1 MLVRVIILCFVVTA
15 RADRSAED
23 NMWTSTYKEVYSSGQ
38 MINNGHKKEVVFTSV
53 DTIPF
58 TQLIFSWNAVRPAR
72 GFFSFYI
79 QVRDA
84 KTKKWYDWHKMVEW
98 GNGIQRSFQSKNEGS
113 EFCYARLEL
122 RNHKNADAFRIK
134 VLTQEPQDLS
144 LVKALIASVSHS
156 GEFIS
161 EKYADRGRGL
171 ETFVLKGIP
180 LASQFLVDHPRAD
193 SLCSPTSTS
202 MMVGALKGRKIDPL
216 QFANYVYDD
225 GLNQFGNWT
234 FNTAH
239 AYEHCD
245 EKVLFYATRLNSF
258 TELYDILR
266 KKIPVVV
273 SVRGPLKDAPRPYLG
288 GHLLL
293 VVGWDE
299 QEQKVLCH
307 DPAFETEE
315 EVFMAYDIH
324 EFVTAWE
331 RSRRM
336 TYKPHLLVDLS

>member
-1 MLVRVIILCFVVTA
+1 MLCFVIIA
-15 RADRSAED
+15 RADRSVETTA
-23 NMWTSTYKEVYSSGQ
+23 WSSTYTEIYSSGQ
-38 MINNGHKKEVVFTSV
+38 MINNGHKKELVFGSF
-53 DTIPF
+53 DTTLF
-58 TQLIFSWNAVRPAR
+58 TQLIFSWNAIRPAR

-79 QVRDA
+79 QVREA
-84 KTKKWYDWHKMVEW
+84 STGKWYDWHKMVEW

-113 EFCYARLEL
+113 EFCYARLEM
-122 RNHKNADAFRIK
+122 RNGKKSDAFRIK
-134 VLTQEPQDLS
+134 VLAQSSVDLS
-144 LVKALIASVSHS
+144 LIKALIASVSNQH
-156 GEFIS
+156 EFIP
-161 EKYADRGRGL
+161 EKYLERGKKL
-171 ETFVLKGIP
+171 ETFVLKGVP
-180 LASQFLVDHPRAD
+180 RTSQFLVDHPRAD

-216 QFANYVYDD
+216 EFANYVYDD
-225 GLNQFGNWT
+225 GLNQFGNWA

-239 AYEHCD
+239 AFEHSD

-258 TELYDILR
+258 TELYEILR

-293 VVGWDE
+293 VVGWDA

-336 TYKPHLLVDLS
+336 TYKPQLLVDLS